1 MKEVKSSSFKVISL
15 PVSVSAEKAKSLM
28 GRSNLKQ
35 YITQLTT
42 AKGVCERQIRRHGGE
57 HYHQVRERE
66 Y

>member
-35 YITQLTT
+35 YIMQLTT
-42 AKGVCERQIRRHGGE
+42 AKGVCGDRSGDMEENITTR
-57 HYHQVRERE
+57 
-66 Y
+66 